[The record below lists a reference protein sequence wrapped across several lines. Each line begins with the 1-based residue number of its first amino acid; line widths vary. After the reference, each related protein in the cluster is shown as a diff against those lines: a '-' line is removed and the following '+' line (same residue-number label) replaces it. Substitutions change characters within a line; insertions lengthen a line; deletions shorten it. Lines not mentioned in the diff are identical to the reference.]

1 VRILFIGDIF
11 GSPGRRVTA
20 EFLAAE
26 RDSFD
31 LVIANGENAT
41 AGRGLSRKHYQELR
55 DAGID
60 LITLGNH
67 TWDQRETKDLL
78 EETPRLLRAA
88 NYPPGTPGIEL
99 ALLETA
105 AGERLAVGQL
115 LGRVFME
122 PVDDPFAAAD
132 RLVEQVPAGVPLL
145 IDLHAEATSEKKVL
159 GWHLRGKAAAVIG
172 THTHVQT
179 ADELLDRGTAYI
191 TDAGMTGVQDSA
203 IGMGFEEVHYRFTTK
218 MPRRYRPAEGE
229 AELRGVIIDLEGERS
244 TRIERL
250 RWRVE
255 P

>member
-1 VRILFIGDIF
+1 MRILFIGDIF

-179 ADELLDRGTAYI
+179 ADELLDQGTAYI

>member
-1 VRILFIGDIF
+1 
-11 GSPGRRVTA
+11 
-20 EFLAAE
+20 
-26 RDSFD
+26 
-31 LVIANGENAT
+31 
-41 AGRGLSRKHYQELR
+41 
-55 DAGID
+55 
-60 LITLGNH
+60 
-67 TWDQRETKDLL
+67 
-78 EETPRLLRAA
+78 
-88 NYPPGTPGIEL
+88 
-99 ALLETA
+99 
-105 AGERLAVGQL
+105 
-115 LGRVFME
+115 ME

-179 ADELLDRGTAYI
+179 ADELLDQGTAYI

>member
-1 VRILFIGDIF
+1 MRILFIGDIF